1 MIKKSTTHM
10 VMGAMLLSML
20 LSACAP
26 AMFGG
31 VIGTALV
38 ASDRRTSGAQVDDEA
53 IEIRG
58 ASAIREKFGS
68 NAHINITGYNR
79 QVLLTGEVP
88 NDQHRLQA
96 EQLVSKLPN
105 VRSIVNELAVGPPST
120 MGERSSDALITARVK
135 AAMVD
140 SEDVFANVYKVVTE
154 RGTVYLMGR
163 VTQREAQRATEV
175 ARSVSGVKRV
185 VRVFEFLTE
194 EELRAMQPK
203 KSGANMN
210 QPNAPAPASAPA
222 PVNLGAPGGGA
233 PASSGVVVGKPIK

>member
-1 MIKKSTTHM
+1 MIKKSTTPLVM
-10 VMGAMLLSML
+10 VAMLLSVL

-31 VIGTALV
+31 VIGTAMV

-58 ASAIREKFGS
+58 ASAMRENFGS
-68 NAHINITGYNR
+68 ITHINITGYNR
-79 QVLLTGEVP
+79 QVLLTGEVA
-88 NDQHRLQA
+88 NDQQRLQA

-105 VRSIVNELAVGPPST
+105 VRSIVNELAVGPAST
-120 MGERSSDALITARVK
+120 LGERSNDAIITARVK

-175 ARSVSGVKRV
+175 ARSVGGVKRV
-185 VRVFEFLTE
+185 VRVFEYLTE
-194 EELRAMQPK
+194 DELRAMQPK
-203 KSGANMN
+203 KSGVDLN
-210 QPNAPAPASAPA
+210 QPSTPVAA
-222 PVNLGAPGGGA
+222 PVSSGTPLNTGA
-233 PASSGVVVGKPIK
+233 PAANSGVVVGQPIK

>member
-31 VIGTALV
+31 VIGTAMV
-38 ASDRRTSGAQVDDEA
+38 ASDRRTSGAQIDDEA

-58 ASAIREKFGS
+58 ASAMRENFGTNS
-68 NAHINITGYNR
+68 RINITGYNR
-79 QVLLTGEVP
+79 QVLLTGEVA
-88 NDQHRLQA
+88 NDQQRLQA
-96 EQLVSKLPN
+96 EQLVGKLPN
-105 VRSIVNELAVGPPST
+105 VRSIVNELAVGPASSLS
-120 MGERSSDALITARVK
+120 ERSNDVLITARVK

-175 ARSVSGVKRV
+175 ARGVSGVKRV

-203 KSGANMN
+203 KSGVDLN
-210 QPNAPAPASAPA
+210 QPSTPAPA
-222 PVNLGAPGGGA
+222 PVSAGA
-233 PASSGVVVGKPIK
+233 PASGNAPASGGVVVGKPIK

>member
-1 MIKKSTTHM
+1 
-10 VMGAMLLSML
+10 ML

-31 VIGTALV
+31 VICTAMV
-38 ASDRRTSGAQVDDEA
+38 ASDRRTSGAQIDDEA

-58 ASAIREKFGS
+58 ASAMRENFGS
-68 NAHINITGYNR
+68 NSRINITGYNR
-79 QVLLTGEVP
+79 QVLLTGEVA
-88 NDQHRLQA
+88 NDQQRLQA
-96 EQLVSKLPN
+96 EQLVGKLPN
-105 VRSIVNELAVGPPST
+105 VRSIVNELAVGPASSLS
-120 MGERSSDALITARVK
+120 ERSSDALITARFK

-175 ARSVSGVKRV
+175 ARGVSGVKRV

-203 KSGANMN
+203 KSGVDLN
-210 QPNAPAPASAPA
+210 QPSTPAPA
-222 PVNLGAPGGGA
+222 PVSAGA
-233 PASSGVVVGKPIK
+233 PASGNAPASGGVVVGKPIK

>member
-1 MIKKSTTHM
+1 MRVKSTP
-10 VMGAMLLSML
+10 AMLLGTALLSAL

-31 VIGTALV
+31 VIGTTLV
-38 ASDRRTSGAQVDDEA
+38 ATDRRTSGAQVDDEA

-58 ASAIREKFGS
+58 AAAMRENFGT
-68 NAHINITGYNR
+68 NTHVNITGYNR
-79 QVLLTGEVP
+79 QVLLTGEVA
-88 NDQHRLQA
+88 NDQQRLQA

-105 VRSIVNELAVGPPST
+105 VRSIVNELAVGPASSL
-120 MGERSSDALITARVK
+120 GDRSADALITARVK

-140 SEDVFANVYKVVTE
+140 TEDVFANVYKVVTE

-175 ARSVSGVKRV
+175 ARGVGGVKRV
-185 VRVFEFLTE
+185 VRVFEYLSE

-203 KSGANMN
+203 KSGVDLN
-210 QPNAPAPASAPA
+210 PPSTPAAA
-222 PVNLGAPGGGA
+222 PVSSGA
-233 PASSGVVVGKPIK
+233 PASGAGVVVGKPIK

>member
-31 VIGTALV
+31 VIGTAMV

-58 ASAIREKFGS
+58 ASAMRENFGS
-68 NAHINITGYNR
+68 NSRINITGYNR
-79 QVLLTGEVP
+79 QVLLTGEVA
-88 NDQHRLQA
+88 NDQQRLQA

-105 VRSIVNELAVGPPST
+105 VRSIINELAVGPAASLS
-120 MGERSSDALITARVK
+120 ERSNDVLITARVK

-175 ARSVSGVKRV
+175 ARGVSGVKRV

-194 EELRAMQPK
+194 DELRALQPK
-203 KSGANMN
+203 KSGVDLN
-210 QPNAPAPASAPA
+210 QPSTPAPTPVSSGAPAGGNAPAS
-222 PVNLGAPGGGA
+222 G
-233 PASSGVVVGKPIK
+233 GVVVGKPIK

>member
-1 MIKKSTTHM
+1 
-10 VMGAMLLSML
+10 
-20 LSACAP
+20 
-26 AMFGG
+26 MFGG
-31 VIGTALV
+31 VIGTAMV

-58 ASAIREKFGS
+58 ASAMRENFGS
-68 NAHINITGYNR
+68 NSRINITGYNR
-79 QVLLTGEVP
+79 QVLLTGEVA
-88 NDQHRLQA
+88 NDQQRLQA
-96 EQLVSKLPN
+96 EQLVGKLPN
-105 VRSIVNELAVGPPST
+105 VRSIVNELAVGPASSLS
-120 MGERSSDALITARVK
+120 ERSSDALITARVK

-175 ARSVSGVKRV
+175 ARGVSGVKRV

-203 KSGANMN
+203 KSGVDLN
-210 QPNAPAPASAPA
+210 QPSTPAPA
-222 PVNLGAPGGGA
+222 PVSAGA
-233 PASSGVVVGKPIK
+233 PASGNAPASGGVVVGKPIK

>member
-10 VMGAMLLSML
+10 VVGAMLLSML

-31 VIGTALV
+31 VIGTAMV

-58 ASAIREKFGS
+58 ASAMRENFGS
-68 NAHINITGYNR
+68 NSRINITGYNR
-79 QVLLTGEVP
+79 QVLLTGEVA
-88 NDQHRLQA
+88 NDQQRLQA
-96 EQLVSKLPN
+96 EQLVGKLPN
-105 VRSIVNELAVGPPST
+105 VRSIVNELAVGPASSLS
-120 MGERSSDALITARVK
+120 ERSSDALITARVK

-175 ARSVSGVKRV
+175 ARGVSGVKRV

-194 EELRAMQPK
+194 DELRALQPK
-203 KSGANMN
+203 KSGVDLN
-210 QPNAPAPASAPA
+210 PPSTPAPA
-222 PVNLGAPGGGA
+222 PVSSGA
-233 PASSGVVVGKPIK
+233 PASGNAPASGGVVVGKPIK

>member
-1 MIKKSTTHM
+1 MIKKSTTPL
-10 VMGAMLLSML
+10 VMGAMLLSVL

-31 VIGTALV
+31 VLGTAMV

-58 ASAIREKFGS
+58 SSAMRENFGT

-88 NDQHRLQA
+88 NDQQRLQA

-105 VRSIVNELAVGPPST
+105 VRSIVNELAVGPAST
-120 MGERSSDALITARVK
+120 MGERSSDAVITARVK

-163 VTQREAQRATEV
+163 VTQREAQRATEI
-175 ARSVSGVKRV
+175 ARSVGGVKRV

-194 EELRAMQPK
+194 DELRAMQPK
-203 KSGANMN
+203 KSGVDLN
-210 QPNAPAPASAPA
+210 QPSTPATAPVSAGAPAGSSAPA
-222 PVNLGAPGGGA
+222 G
-233 PASSGVVVGKPIK
+233 SGVVVGKPIK

>member
-31 VIGTALV
+31 VIGTAMV
-38 ASDRRTSGAQVDDEA
+38 ASDRRTSGAQIDDEA

-58 ASAIREKFGS
+58 ASAMRENFGS
-68 NAHINITGYNR
+68 NSRINITGYNR
-79 QVLLTGEVP
+79 QVLLTGEVA
-88 NDQHRLQA
+88 NDQQRLQA
-96 EQLVSKLPN
+96 EQLVGKLPN
-105 VRSIVNELAVGPPST
+105 VRSIVNELAVGPAST
-120 MGERSSDALITARVK
+120 LSERSNDVLITARVK

-175 ARSVSGVKRV
+175 ARGVSGVKRV

-194 EELRAMQPK
+194 DELRALQPK
-203 KSGANMN
+203 KSGVDLN
-210 QPNAPAPASAPA
+210 QPSTPAPA
-222 PVNLGAPGGGA
+222 PVSSGA
-233 PASSGVVVGKPIK
+233 PASGNAPASGGVVVGKPIK

>member
-26 AMFGG
+26 AMFGS

-58 ASAIREKFGS
+58 ASAMRENFGTNS
-68 NAHINITGYNR
+68 RINITGYNR
-79 QVLLTGEVP
+79 QVLLTGEVA
-88 NDQHRLQA
+88 NDQQRLQA
-96 EQLVSKLPN
+96 EQLVGKLPN
-105 VRSIVNELAVGPPST
+105 VRSIVNELAVGPASSLS
-120 MGERSSDALITARVK
+120 ERSSDALITARVK

-175 ARSVSGVKRV
+175 ARGVSGVKRV

-203 KSGANMN
+203 KSGVDLN
-210 QPNAPAPASAPA
+210 QPSTPAPA
-222 PVNLGAPGGGA
+222 PVSAGA
-233 PASSGVVVGKPIK
+233 PASGNASASGGVVVGKPIK

>member
-1 MIKKSTTHM
+1 MRVKSTATL
-10 VMGAMLLSML
+10 LLSVTLLSAL

-31 VIGTALV
+31 VIGTAMV

-58 ASAIREKFGS
+58 AAAMRENFGT
-68 NAHINITGYNR
+68 NTRVNITGYNR
-79 QVLLTGEVP
+79 QVLLTGEVA
-88 NDQHRLQA
+88 NDQQRLQA
-96 EQLVSKLPN
+96 EQLVNKLPN
-105 VRSIVNELAVGPPST
+105 VRSIVNELAVGPASSLSD
-120 MGERSSDALITARVK
+120 RSSDALITARVK

-140 SEDVFANVYKVVTE
+140 TEDVFANVYKVVTE

-175 ARSVSGVKRV
+175 ARGVSGVKRV
-185 VRVFEFLTE
+185 VRVFEYLSE

-203 KSGANMN
+203 KSGVDLN
-210 QPNAPAPASAPA
+210 QPSSPAAA
-222 PVNLGAPGGGA
+222 PVSSGA
-233 PASSGVVVGKPIK
+233 PASGAGVVVKPIK

>member
-31 VIGTALV
+31 VIGTAMV
-38 ASDRRTSGAQVDDEA
+38 ASDRRTSGAQIDDEA

-58 ASAIREKFGS
+58 ASAMRENFGS
-68 NAHINITGYNR
+68 NSRINITGYNR
-79 QVLLTGEVP
+79 QVLLTGEVA
-88 NDQHRLQA
+88 NDQQRLQA
-96 EQLVSKLPN
+96 EQLVGKLPN
-105 VRSIVNELAVGPPST
+105 VRSIVNELAVGPAST
-120 MGERSSDALITARVK
+120 LSERSNDVLITARVK

-154 RGTVYLMGR
+154 RGTVSLMGR

-175 ARSVSGVKRV
+175 ARGVSGVKRV

-194 EELRAMQPK
+194 DELRALQPK
-203 KSGANMN
+203 KSGVDLN
-210 QPNAPAPASAPA
+210 QPSTPVPA
-222 PVNLGAPGGGA
+222 PVSAGA
-233 PASSGVVVGKPIK
+233 PASGNAPASGGVVVGKPIK

>member
-1 MIKKSTTHM
+1 MIKKSTTQM

-31 VIGTALV
+31 VIGTAMV

-58 ASAIREKFGS
+58 ALAMRENFGTNS
-68 NAHINITGYNR
+68 RINITGYNR
-79 QVLLTGEVP
+79 QVLLTGEVA
-88 NDQHRLQA
+88 NDQQRMQA
-96 EQLVSKLPN
+96 EQLVGKLPN
-105 VRSIVNELAVGPPST
+105 VRSIVNELAVGPASSLS
-120 MGERSSDALITARVK
+120 ERSNDVLITARVK

-140 SEDVFANVYKVVTE
+140 TEDVFANVYKVVTE

-175 ARSVSGVKRV
+175 ARGVSGVKRV

-203 KSGANMN
+203 KSGVDLN
-210 QPNAPAPASAPA
+210 QSSTPAPA
-222 PVNLGAPGGGA
+222 PVSSGA
-233 PASSGVVVGKPIK
+233 PASGNAPASGGVVVGRPIK

>member
-31 VIGTALV
+31 VIGTAMV

-58 ASAIREKFGS
+58 ASAMRENFGS
-68 NAHINITGYNR
+68 NSRINITGYNR
-79 QVLLTGEVP
+79 QVLLTGEVA
-88 NDQHRLQA
+88 NDQQRLQA
-96 EQLVSKLPN
+96 EQLVGKLPN
-105 VRSIVNELAVGPPST
+105 VRSIVNELAVGPASSLS
-120 MGERSSDALITARVK
+120 ERSSDALITARVK

-175 ARSVSGVKRV
+175 ARGVSGVKRV

-194 EELRAMQPK
+194 DELRALQPK
-203 KSGANMN
+203 KSGVDLN
-210 QPNAPAPASAPA
+210 QPSTPAPA
-222 PVNLGAPGGGA
+222 PVSAGA
-233 PASSGVVVGKPIK
+233 PASGNAPASGGVVVGKPIK

>member
-31 VIGTALV
+31 VIGTAMV

-58 ASAIREKFGS
+58 ASAMRENFGTNS
-68 NAHINITGYNR
+68 RINITGYNR
-79 QVLLTGEVP
+79 QVLLTGEVA
-88 NDQHRLQA
+88 NDQQRLQA
-96 EQLVSKLPN
+96 EQLVGKLPN
-105 VRSIVNELAVGPPST
+105 VRSIVNELAVGPASSLS
-120 MGERSSDALITARVK
+120 ERSNDVLITARVK

-175 ARSVSGVKRV
+175 ARGVSGVKRV

-203 KSGANMN
+203 KSGVDLN
-210 QPNAPAPASAPA
+210 QPSTPVPA
-222 PVNLGAPGGGA
+222 PVSAGA
-233 PASSGVVVGKPIK
+233 PASGNAPASGGVVVGKPIK

>member
-1 MIKKSTTHM
+1 MIKKSTTHR
-10 VMGAMLLSML
+10 VMGAVLLCVS

-31 VIGTALV
+31 VIGTAMV

-53 IEIRG
+53 IEVRG
-58 ASAIREKFGS
+58 ASAMRENFGT
-68 NAHINITGYNR
+68 NTHINITGYNR
-79 QVLLTGEVP
+79 QVLLTGEVV
-88 NDQHRLQA
+88 NDQQRLQA
-96 EQLVSKLPN
+96 EQLIGKLPN
-105 VRSIVNELAVGPPST
+105 VRSIVNELAVGPASSLAD
-120 MGERSSDALITARVK
+120 RSSDALITARVK

-175 ARSVSGVKRV
+175 ARGVSGVKRV

-194 EELRAMQPK
+194 EELRALQPK
-203 KSGANMN
+203 KSGVDLS
-210 QPNAPAPASAPA
+210 QPSTPAPAPSSS
-222 PVNLGAPGGGA
+222 GA
-233 PASSGVVVGKPIK
+233 PASGTPAGSGVVVGKPIK

>member
-26 AMFGG
+26 AMFGS

-58 ASAIREKFGS
+58 ASAMRENFGTNS
-68 NAHINITGYNR
+68 RINITGYNR
-79 QVLLTGEVP
+79 QVLLTGEVA
-88 NDQHRLQA
+88 NDQQRLQA
-96 EQLVSKLPN
+96 EQLVGKLPN
-105 VRSIVNELAVGPPST
+105 VRSIVNELAVGPASSLS
-120 MGERSSDALITARVK
+120 ERSSDALITARVK

-175 ARSVSGVKRV
+175 ARGVSGVKRV

-203 KSGANMN
+203 KSGVDLN
-210 QPNAPAPASAPA
+210 QPSTPAPA
-222 PVNLGAPGGGA
+222 PVSSGA
-233 PASSGVVVGKPIK
+233 PASGNAPASGGVVVGKPIK

>member
-1 MIKKSTTHM
+1 MRVKSTATL
-10 VMGAMLLSML
+10 LLSVTLLSAL

-31 VIGTALV
+31 VIGTAMV

-58 ASAIREKFGS
+58 AAAMRENFGT
-68 NAHINITGYNR
+68 NTRVNITGYNR
-79 QVLLTGEVP
+79 QVLLTGEVA
-88 NDQHRLQA
+88 NDQQRLQA

-105 VRSIVNELAVGPPST
+105 VRSIVNELAVGPASSLSD
-120 MGERSSDALITARVK
+120 RSSDALITARVK

-140 SEDVFANVYKVVTE
+140 TEDVFANVYKVVTE

-175 ARSVSGVKRV
+175 ARGVSGVKRV
-185 VRVFEFLTE
+185 VRVFEYLSE

-203 KSGANMN
+203 KSGVDLNH
-210 QPNAPAPASAPA
+210 PSSPAAA
-222 PVNLGAPGGGA
+222 PVSSGA
-233 PASSGVVVGKPIK
+233 PASGAGVVVKPIK

>member
-31 VIGTALV
+31 VIGTAMV

-58 ASAIREKFGS
+58 ASAMRENFGTNS
-68 NAHINITGYNR
+68 RINITGYNR
-79 QVLLTGEVP
+79 QVLLTGEVA
-88 NDQHRLQA
+88 NDQQRMQA
-96 EQLVSKLPN
+96 EQLVGKLPN
-105 VRSIVNELAVGPPST
+105 VRSIVNELAVGPASSLS
-120 MGERSSDALITARVK
+120 ERSNDLLITARVK

-175 ARSVSGVKRV
+175 ARGVSGVKRV

-194 EELRAMQPK
+194 EELRALQPK
-203 KSGANMN
+203 KSGVDLN
-210 QPNAPAPASAPA
+210 QPGTPAPA
-222 PVNLGAPGGGA
+222 PVSSGA
-233 PASSGVVVGKPIK
+233 PASGNAPASGGVVVGKPIK

>member
-31 VIGTALV
+31 VIGTAMV

-58 ASAIREKFGS
+58 ASAMRENFGTNS
-68 NAHINITGYNR
+68 RINITGYNR
-79 QVLLTGEVP
+79 QVLLTGEVA
-88 NDQHRLQA
+88 NDQQRLQA
-96 EQLVSKLPN
+96 EQLVGKLPN
-105 VRSIVNELAVGPPST
+105 VRSIVNELAVGPASSLS
-120 MGERSSDALITARVK
+120 ERSNDVLITARVK

-175 ARSVSGVKRV
+175 ARGVSGVKRV

-194 EELRAMQPK
+194 DELRAMQPK
-203 KSGANMN
+203 KSGVDLN
-210 QPNAPAPASAPA
+210 QPSTPAPA
-222 PVNLGAPGGGA
+222 PVSSGA
-233 PASSGVVVGKPIK
+233 PASGNAPASGGVVVGKPIK

>member
-1 MIKKSTTHM
+1 MIKKSTTHR
-10 VMGAMLLSML
+10 VMGAVLLCVS

-31 VIGTALV
+31 VIGTAMV

-53 IEIRG
+53 IEVRG
-58 ASAIREKFGS
+58 ASAMRENFGT
-68 NAHINITGYNR
+68 NTHINITGYNR
-79 QVLLTGEVP
+79 QVLLTGEVV
-88 NDQHRLQA
+88 NDQQRLQA
-96 EQLVSKLPN
+96 EQLIGKLPN
-105 VRSIVNELAVGPPST
+105 VRSIVNELAVGPASSLAD
-120 MGERSSDALITARVK
+120 RSSDALITARVK

-175 ARSVSGVKRV
+175 ARGVSGVKRV

-194 EELRAMQPK
+194 EELRALQPK
-203 KSGANMN
+203 KSGVESN
-210 QPNAPAPASAPA
+210 QPSTPVAA
-222 PVNLGAPGGGA
+222 PVSSGAPLNSGA
-233 PASSGVVVGKPIK
+233 PASNSGVVVGKPIK

>member
-31 VIGTALV
+31 VIGTAMV
-38 ASDRRTSGAQVDDEA
+38 ASDRRTSGAQIDDEA

-58 ASAIREKFGS
+58 ASAMRENFGTNS
-68 NAHINITGYNR
+68 RINITGYNR
-79 QVLLTGEVP
+79 QVLLTGEVA
-88 NDQHRLQA
+88 NDQQRLQA
-96 EQLVSKLPN
+96 EQLIGKLPN
-105 VRSIVNELAVGPPST
+105 VRSIVNELAVGPASSLS
-120 MGERSSDALITARVK
+120 ERSNDVLITARVK

-175 ARSVSGVKRV
+175 ARGVSGVKRV

-203 KSGANMN
+203 KSGVDLN
-210 QPNAPAPASAPA
+210 QPSTPAPA
-222 PVNLGAPGGGA
+222 PVSAGA
-233 PASSGVVVGKPIK
+233 PASGNAPASGGVVVGKPIK

>member
-1 MIKKSTTHM
+1 MNKKPMRLSLS
-10 VMGAMLLSML
+10 VLMLSAL

-31 VIGTALV
+31 VVGTAMV
-38 ASDRRTSGAQVDDEA
+38 ASDRRTSGAQVDDEG

-58 ASAIREKFGS
+58 AAAMRENFGT
-68 NAHINITGYNR
+68 NTHISLTSYNR

-88 NDQHRLQA
+88 GDRERQQA

-105 VRSIVNELAVGPPST
+105 VRSIVNELAVGPASSLSD
-120 MGERSSDALITARVK
+120 RSSDTIITARVK

-140 SEDVFANVYKVVTE
+140 TEDVFANIYKVVTE

-175 ARSVSGVKRV
+175 ARGVGGVKRV
-185 VRVFEFLTE
+185 VRVFEYLSD

-203 KSGANMN
+203 KSGVDLS
-210 QPNAPAPASAPA
+210 QPSTPAPA
-222 PVNLGAPGGGA
+222 PVSSGAPVGGG
-233 PASSGVVVGKPIK
+233 GVVVGKPIK

>member
-1 MIKKSTTHM
+1 MIKKSTTPL
-10 VMGAMLLSML
+10 VMGAMLLSVL

-31 VIGTALV
+31 VIGTAMV

-58 ASAIREKFGS
+58 VSAMRENFGT
-68 NAHINITGYNR
+68 NTHINITGYNR

-88 NDQHRLQA
+88 NDQQRLQA

-105 VRSIVNELAVGPPST
+105 VRSIVNELAVGPAST
-120 MGERSSDALITARVK
+120 LGERSNDAIITARVK

-140 SEDVFANVYKVVTE
+140 TEDVFANVYKVVTE

-175 ARSVSGVKRV
+175 ARSVGGVKRV
-185 VRVFEFLTE
+185 VRVFEYLTE
-194 EELRAMQPK
+194 DELRALQPK
-203 KSGANMN
+203 KSGVDL
-210 QPNAPAPASAPA
+210 NAPSTPAPA
-222 PVNLGAPGGGA
+222 PVSSGA
-233 PASSGVVVGKPIK
+233 PASGGAPVGNSGVVVGKPIK

>member
-1 MIKKSTTHM
+1 MIKKSTTPM
-10 VMGAMLLSML
+10 VMGAMLLSVL

-26 AMFGG
+26 VMFGG
-31 VIGTALV
+31 VIGTAMV

-58 ASAIREKFGS
+58 ASAMRENFGT

-88 NDQHRLQA
+88 NDQQRLQA

-105 VRSIVNELAVGPPST
+105 VRSIVNELAVGPASSLAD
-120 MGERSSDALITARVK
+120 RSSDALITARVK

-175 ARSVSGVKRV
+175 ARSVGGVKRV

-194 EELRAMQPK
+194 DELRALQPK
-203 KSGANMN
+203 KSGVDLN
-210 QPNAPAPASAPA
+210 QPSTPVAA
-222 PVNLGAPGGGA
+222 PVSSGTPLNTGA
-233 PASSGVVVGKPIK
+233 PAANSGVVVGQPIK